1 MSRMHVTF
9 SVYLFIHWVE
19 ACINGSQYHF
29 HNDFVGGQFAAEV
42 SESPIEE
49 HAYSVRAW
57 MHAEMKTMSV
67 YKYVLLQAHII
78 YLHSSRR
85 GGDLFS

>member
-1 MSRMHVTF
+1 MWRF
-9 SVYLFIHWVE
+9 LYVYSLIELKPAFTDH
-19 ACINGSQYHF
+19 SHHF